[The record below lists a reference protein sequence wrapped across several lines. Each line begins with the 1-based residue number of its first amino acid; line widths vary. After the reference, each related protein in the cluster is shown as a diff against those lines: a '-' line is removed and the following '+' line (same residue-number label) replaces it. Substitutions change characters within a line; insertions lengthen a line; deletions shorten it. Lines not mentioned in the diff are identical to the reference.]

1 MERQQQIIDGLPVH
15 VFDTRAEMGAAAAR
29 GAAHII
35 REAIDKKGEANVVFA
50 AAPSQDDLIA
60 SLLGQDI
67 DWRRVRGF
75 HQDEYIGLD
84 PAHSA
89 GFGNFL
95 RRVPGHPFLALCH
108 RIGKALD
115 DIGIF
120 FQVTFLGKVCRI
132 GNFACG
138 FAHTGHNIAF
148 ALGLHRR
155 RGRLEHRYIVAG
167 AAQKGAR
174 HHVELHGVIQ
184 KHIVF
189 RIQPGLLQC
198 IFKCHVGHAAL
209 APRQDMCPGKVRPL
223 EIRHGLARH
232 KEAAVALCH
241 LRKHLGI
248 VLFALV
254 VHIYAGFGPGKP
266 DIHTAG
272 QHGAHHL
279 ICPTAV

>member
-95 RRVPGHPFLALCH
+95 RRAIFDRVPFGELFYMACPPDEAEAMCEKYTALLEDP
-108 RIGKALD
+108 RRVKVVSLD
-115 DIGIF
+115 D
-120 FQVTFLGKVCRI
+120 VCRMQQVND
-132 GNFACG
+132 GCFAS
-138 FAHTGHNIAF
+138 ID
-148 ALGLHRR
+148 
-155 RGRLEHRYIVAG
+155 EV
-167 AAQKGAR
+167 
-174 HHVELHGVIQ
+174 
-184 KHIVF
+184 
-189 RIQPGLLQC
+189 
-198 IFKCHVGHAAL
+198 
-209 APRQDMCPGKVRPL
+209 PRQALTLTMSQ
-223 EIRHGLARH
+223 ILAIPHAIAVVPTAR
-232 KEAAVALCH
+232 KARAVADA
-241 LRKHLGI
+241 LRGP
-248 VLFALV
+248 VCERCPASALRR
-254 VHIYAGFGPGKP
+254 HSDARLYLDA
-266 DIHTAG
+266 DSAS
-272 QHGAHHL
+272 L
-279 ICPTAV
+279 L

>member
-95 RRVPGHPFLALCH
+95 RRAIFDRVPFGELFYMACPPDEAEAMCEKYTALLEEYPPDLIFLGVGENGHLAFNDPAVADFNDP
-108 RIGKALD
+108 RRVKVVSLD
-115 DIGIF
+115 D
-120 FQVTFLGKVCRI
+120 VCRMQQVND
-132 GNFACG
+132 GCFAS
-138 FAHTGHNIAF
+138 ID
-148 ALGLHRR
+148 
-155 RGRLEHRYIVAG
+155 EV
-167 AAQKGAR
+167 
-174 HHVELHGVIQ
+174 
-184 KHIVF
+184 
-189 RIQPGLLQC
+189 
-198 IFKCHVGHAAL
+198 
-209 APRQDMCPGKVRPL
+209 PRQ
-223 EIRHGLARH
+223 
-232 KEAAVALCH
+232 ALT
-241 LRKHLGI
+241 L
-248 VLFALV
+248 
-254 VHIYAGFGPGKP
+254 
-266 DIHTAG
+266 TMS
-272 QHGAHHL
+272 
-279 ICPTAV
+279 

>member
-95 RRVPGHPFLALCH
+95 RRAIFDRVPFGVPA
-108 RIGKALD
+108 
-115 DIGIF
+115 
-120 FQVTFLGKVCRI
+120 
-132 GNFACG
+132 
-138 FAHTGHNIAF
+138 
-148 ALGLHRR
+148 
-155 RGRLEHRYIVAG
+155 GRSRSDV
-167 AAQKGAR
+167 
-174 HHVELHGVIQ
+174 
-184 KHIVF
+184 
-189 RIQPGLLQC
+189 
-198 IFKCHVGHAAL
+198 
-209 APRQDMCPGKVRPL
+209 
-223 EIRHGLARH
+223 
-232 KEAAVALCH
+232 
-241 LRKHLGI
+241 
-248 VLFALV
+248 
-254 VHIYAGFGPGKP
+254 
-266 DIHTAG
+266 
-272 QHGAHHL
+272 
-279 ICPTAV
+279 

>member
-95 RRVPGHPFLALCH
+95 RRAIFDRVPFGELFYMACPPDEAEAMCEKYTAL
-108 RIGKALD
+108 LEEYPPD
-115 DIGIF
+115 LIF
-120 FQVTFLGKVCRI
+120 WAWEKTAIWLLMTRPWPILTTPDASKWFPSTTC
-132 GNFACG
+132 
-138 FAHTGHNIAF
+138 
-148 ALGLHRR
+148 
-155 RGRLEHRYIVAG
+155 AG
-167 AAQKGAR
+167 CSR
-174 HHVELHGVIQ
+174 
-184 KHIVF
+184 
-189 RIQPGLLQC
+189 
-198 IFKCHVGHAAL
+198 
-209 APRQDMCPGKVRPL
+209 
-223 EIRHGLARH
+223 
-232 KEAAVALCH
+232 
-241 LRKHLGI
+241 
-248 VLFALV
+248 
-254 VHIYAGFGPGKP
+254 
-266 DIHTAG
+266 
-272 QHGAHHL
+272 
-279 ICPTAV
+279 

>member
-95 RRVPGHPFLALCH
+95 RRAIFDRVPFGELFYMACPPDEAEAMCEKYTALLEEYPPDLIFLGVGENGHLAFNDPAVADFNDP
-108 RIGKALD
+108 RRVKVVSLD
-115 DIGIF
+115 D
-120 FQVTFLGKVCRI
+120 VCRMQQVND
-132 GNFACG
+132 GCFAS
-138 FAHTGHNIAF
+138 ID
-148 ALGLHRR
+148 
-155 RGRLEHRYIVAG
+155 EV
-167 AAQKGAR
+167 
-174 HHVELHGVIQ
+174 
-184 KHIVF
+184 
-189 RIQPGLLQC
+189 
-198 IFKCHVGHAAL
+198 
-209 APRQDMCPGKVRPL
+209 PRQALTLTMSQILAIPHAIAVVPTVRK
-223 EIRHGLARH
+223 AR
-232 KEAAVALCH
+232 AVADA
-241 LRKHLGI
+241 LRGP
-248 VLFALV
+248 VCERCPASALRR
-254 VHIYAGFGPGKP
+254 
-266 DIHTAG
+266 HTDARLYLD
-272 QHGAHHL
+272 ADSASL
-279 ICPTAV
+279 L

>member
-95 RRVPGHPFLALCH
+95 RRAIFDRVPFGELFYMACPPDEAEAMCEKYTALLEEYPPDLIFLGVGENGHLAFNDPAVADFNDP
-108 RIGKALD
+108 RRVKVVSLD
-115 DIGIF
+115 D
-120 FQVTFLGKVCRI
+120 VCRMQQVND
-132 GNFACG
+132 GCFAS
-138 FAHTGHNIAF
+138 ID
-148 ALGLHRR
+148 
-155 RGRLEHRYIVAG
+155 EV
-167 AAQKGAR
+167 
-174 HHVELHGVIQ
+174 
-184 KHIVF
+184 
-189 RIQPGLLQC
+189 
-198 IFKCHVGHAAL
+198 
-209 APRQDMCPGKVRPL
+209 PRQALTLTMSQILAIPL
-223 EIRHGLARH
+223 AIAVVPNAR
-232 KEAAVALCH
+232 KARAVADA
-241 LRKHLGI
+241 LRGP
-248 VLFALV
+248 VCERCPASALRR
-254 VHIYAGFGPGKP
+254 
-266 DIHTAG
+266 HTDARLYLD
-272 QHGAHHL
+272 ADSASL
-279 ICPTAV
+279 L